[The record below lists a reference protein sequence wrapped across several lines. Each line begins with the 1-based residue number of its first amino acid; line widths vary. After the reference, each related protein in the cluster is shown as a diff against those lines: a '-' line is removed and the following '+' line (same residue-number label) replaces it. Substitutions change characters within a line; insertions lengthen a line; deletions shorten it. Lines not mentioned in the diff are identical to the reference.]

1 MRAPDIFEVEDVQ
14 RLASMSD
21 RELDRLPFG
30 VVKLD
35 AQGTILAF
43 NVAESELSGFRPAEV
58 LGRNFFH
65 DVAPCTRTKKF
76 FGRFQEGVAA
86 GRLNASFEYRFD
98 LQSRPSVW
106 VHMADGAPGEYVVIV
121 KRIGYAA

>member
-1 MRAPDIFEVEDVQ
+1 MKAPDIFEDEDVQ
-14 RLASMSD
+14 RLTAMTD
-21 RELDRLPFG
+21 REFDGLPFG
-30 VVKLD
+30 VIKLD
-35 AQGTILAF
+35 AVGKILAY
-43 NVAESELSGFRPAEV
+43 NVAESELSGFRPADV

-65 DVAPCTRTKKF
+65 DVAPCTRTKRF

-106 VHMADGAPGEYVVIV
+106 IHMVNGASGEFVVIV
-121 KRIGYAA
+121 KRMGYGA

>member
-1 MRAPDIFEVEDVQ
+1 MKAPDTFEAEDVQ
-14 RLASMSD
+14 QLSAMSD
-21 RELDRLPFG
+21 GELDRLPFG
-30 VVKLD
+30 VIKLD
-35 AQGTILAF
+35 ALGKVLAF
-43 NVAESELSGFRPAEV
+43 NVAESELSGFRPADV

-106 VHMADGAPGEYVVIV
+106 VHMANGAPGEYLVIV
-121 KRIGYAA
+121 KRIGYDA

>member
-1 MRAPDIFEVEDVQ
+1 MRAPDVFEAEDIR
-14 RLASMSD
+14 RLSLMGD
-21 RELDRLPFG
+21 RELDALPFG
-30 VVKLD
+30 VIKLD
-35 AQGTILAF
+35 ARGTVLAF
-43 NVAESELSGFRPAEV
+43 NVAEGELSGFRPADV
-58 LGRNFFH
+58 VGRNFFH

-106 VHMADGAPGEYVVIV
+106 VHMAQGAPGEYLVVV
-121 KRIGYAA
+121 KRIGYDG